1 MTDKELHELKVGEI
15 ISNGECYGI
24 VAMNSF
30 GYVAMNW
37 AGVNYVNQPPIV
49 YPRDV
54 FLFLFGDY
62 KHIPSQA
69 DGDK

>member
-1 MTDKELHELKVGEI
+1 MTSEELSKIKVGEI
-15 ISNGECYGI
+15 ISNGESYGI

-54 FLFLFGDY
+54 FLFLFVKY
-62 KHIPSQA
+62 KHVPAQTG
-69 DGDK
+69 GDK